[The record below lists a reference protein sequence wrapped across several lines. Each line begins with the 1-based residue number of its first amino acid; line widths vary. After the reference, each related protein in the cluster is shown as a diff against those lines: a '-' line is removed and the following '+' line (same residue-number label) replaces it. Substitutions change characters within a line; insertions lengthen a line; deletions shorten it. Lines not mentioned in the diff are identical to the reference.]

1 MDDRTPRLNSDSS
14 AILMRDMSRKR
25 FTIRELA
32 KASGVS
38 VPSIKYYLR
47 EGLLPPGDPTA
58 EHRAHYATSHLD
70 RLKAIRALRDV
81 GQLPIATI
89 AGLFQAMERGKWPF
103 AIVASA
109 MDAMKSSP
117 APLTRKTRS
126 ARDDVVNL
134 LTSMGV
140 EARPNAGAVMDLASA
155 IVTLR
160 ELWGDLPVQQLRPYA
175 EAARDLAKL
184 ETDAN
189 RDAFRGD
196 TESLLRVAV
205 LGTVLFEPV
214 LIALR
219 RVMHEHL
226 ASAVFRD
233 IAREARHATNHVTL
247 SNRRATSPPDN

>member
-1 MDDRTPRLNSDSS
+1 
-14 AILMRDMSRKR
+14 MSRPR

-47 EGLLPPGDPTA
+47 EGLLPSGDPDA

-70 RLKAIRALRDV
+70 RLNAIRALREV
-81 GQLPIATI
+81 GKLPVATI
-89 AGLFQAMERGKWPF
+89 AALFQAMERGKRPF
-103 AIVASA
+103 AVVASA
-109 MDAMKSSP
+109 MDAMKS
-117 APLTRKTRS
+117 AREPLTRKTRS
-126 ARDDVVNL
+126 ARDDVLGL

-175 EAARDLAKL
+175 EAARALAKL

-219 RVMHEHL
+219 RVMHEDL

-233 IAREARHATNHVTL
+233 MAR
-247 SNRRATSPPDN
+247 